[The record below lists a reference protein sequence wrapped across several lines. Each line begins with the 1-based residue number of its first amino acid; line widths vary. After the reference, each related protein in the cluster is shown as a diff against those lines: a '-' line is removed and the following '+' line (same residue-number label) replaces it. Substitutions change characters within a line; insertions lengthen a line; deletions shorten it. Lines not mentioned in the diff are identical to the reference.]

1 MKDCQE
7 LRTILFRIAEGEGSP
22 DEAMRCARHLP
33 DCTACRILLAR
44 ERRLAEMLED
54 RLTDPL
60 SVGEEFVESV
70 MAKLPSEPPPTP
82 RRGQREQREQRRRR
96 GRRRSI
102 KLAGFAAILGLLP
115 LALRGFFVEW
125 GTPFAG
131 IYRPD
136 IPGAEG
142 TMETWTVPS
151 QWFLSAVGT
160 IALELPNMLR
170 GLSHSMTLGA
180 LGLVPLAAFFVVA
193 AMLAIATRGVFKLAS
208 C

>member
-1 MKDCQE
+1 MNDCRE

-60 SVGEEFVESV
+60 SVGEDFVESV
-70 MAKLPSEPPPTP
+70 MAKLPSEPPRPTRP
-82 RRGQREQREQRRRR
+82 
-96 GRRRSI
+96 GRRRAF
-102 KLAGFAAILGLLP
+102 KLAGFAAVLGILP

-125 GTPFAG
+125 GTPVAG
-131 IYRPD
+131 LFRPE

-142 TMETWTVPS
+142 AIEPWIVPS

-170 GLSHSMTLGA
+170 GFSHSVTLGT
-180 LGLVPLAAFFVVA
+180 LVLLPVA
-193 AMLAIATRGVFKLAS
+193 ALLVAAGMLAVATRGVFKLAS
-208 C
+208 Y